1 MGMTGFDWSCYARE
15 ARIAGA
21 AINKRPQPISADI
34 QGTYALAA

>member
-15 ARIAGA
+15 ARSA
-21 AINKRPQPISADI
+21 AVALYKRLKPISADT